1 MSRSNLL
8 IILKGMTIGMVEL
21 IPGVSGGTM
30 ALIFGIYERL
40 IISISNIN
48 TSFFS
53 LFLRGKIRD
62 AWVLID
68 GNFLSLLFLGMALGV
83 FSLSS
88 LLLFFLD
95 NFPLFLKSLFSGL
108 ILASLTTKPLRPDL
122 INKKWLY
129 GFSLS
134 SLPILVIFNIQ
145 QSVIS
150 ELSLVYLF
158 IGGFISVCAF
168 MLPGISGGFILL
180 LLGLYPVVIN
190 ALNEPNVLLLSVFFA
205 GCLIGILFFVR
216 IIKVVLDKQSH
227 TITSFFIAFVLF
239 SVPLIWSKIP
249 SKSLYLINLN
259 EFFELLFGLTFGVF
273 FIWLIKGIRSS

>member
-21 IPGVSGGTM
+21 IPGVSGGTI

-40 IISISNIN
+40 ILSISNIN

-53 LFLRGKIRD
+53 LFLRGKIRE

-88 LLLFFLD
+88 LLLFFLH

-122 INKKWLY
+122 LNKKWFY

-134 SLPILVIFNIQ
+134 ALPILVIFNIQ

-190 ALNEPNVLLLSVFFA
+190 ALNEPNILLLSVFFA

-216 IIKVVLDKQSH
+216 IIKTALDKQSQ
-227 TITSFFIAFVLF
+227 TITSFFFGLVLF

-249 SKSLYLINLN
+249 SKSVYLINLN
-259 EFFELLFGLTFGVF
+259 EFFELLFGLIFGVF

>member
-1 MSRSNLL
+1 MSRSNLS
-8 IILKGMTIGMVEL
+8 IILQGMTIGMVEL

-30 ALIFGIYERL
+30 ALILGIYERL
-40 IISISNIN
+40 IISLSNIN

-53 LFLRGKIRD
+53 LFLRGKIRE

-68 GNFLSLLFLGMALGV
+68 GNFLILLFLGMALGV

-108 ILASLTTKPLRPDL
+108 ILASLTTKTLRPDL
-122 INKKWLY
+122 LNKKWFY

-134 SLPILVIFNIQ
+134 ALPILVIFNIH

-158 IGGFISVCAF
+158 IGGVISVCAF

-190 ALNEPNVLLLSVFFA
+190 ALNEPNILLLSVFFA

-216 IIKVVLDKQSH
+216 II
-227 TITSFFIAFVLF
+227 
-239 SVPLIWSKIP
+239 
-249 SKSLYLINLN
+249 
-259 EFFELLFGLTFGVF
+259 
-273 FIWLIKGIRSS
+273 

>member
-1 MSRSNLL
+1 MSRSNLS
-8 IILKGMTIGMVEL
+8 IILQGMAIGMVEL
-21 IPGVSGGTM
+21 IPGVSGGTI

-53 LFLRGKIRD
+53 LFLRGKIRE

-68 GNFLSLLFLGMALGV
+68 GNFLILLFLGMALGV

-122 INKKWLY
+122 LNKKWFY
-129 GFSLS
+129 GFFLSL
-134 SLPILVIFNIQ
+134 LPVLVIFNIQ

-158 IGGFISVCAF
+158 FGGFISVCAF

-190 ALNEPNVLLLSVFFA
+190 ALNEPNILLLSVFFA

-216 IIKVVLDKQSH
+216 IIKTALDKQSQ
-227 TITSFFIAFVLF
+227 TITSFFFGLVLF

-249 SKSLYLINLN
+249 SKSIYLINLN